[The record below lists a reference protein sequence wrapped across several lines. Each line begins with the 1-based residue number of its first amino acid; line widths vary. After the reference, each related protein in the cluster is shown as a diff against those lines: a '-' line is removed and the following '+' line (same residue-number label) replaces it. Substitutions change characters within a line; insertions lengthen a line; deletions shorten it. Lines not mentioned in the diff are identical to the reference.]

1 MYIYLATSP
10 MIGNVVVCTYFYFI
24 CICIVYFAIFIKD
37 ECVICV
43 LLKRTYE
50 ILYLSFVVGKW
61 FYLKNLTKNHGI

>member
-10 MIGNVVVCTYFYFI
+10 MIGNVVVCTYFYF
-24 CICIVYFAIFIKD
+24 ICIVYFAIFIKD

-61 FYLKNLTKNHGI
+61 FLFEELNEKS